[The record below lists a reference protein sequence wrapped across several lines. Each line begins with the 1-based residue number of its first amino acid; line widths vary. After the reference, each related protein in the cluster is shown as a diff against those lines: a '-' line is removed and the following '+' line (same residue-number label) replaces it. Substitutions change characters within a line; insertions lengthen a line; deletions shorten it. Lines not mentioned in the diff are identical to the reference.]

1 MENEGLNNVVARKE
15 RLLQEVRNSI
25 SASPCSLTD
34 DYQVLERARK
44 AEAEA
49 ATLKAQLK
57 TETTTSKK
65 TIREM
70 EATLS
75 ESTALSQK
83 SEREYITLRDS
94 LKSMT
99 ESWKQDTD
107 RLRDEM
113 RKKEEKQQAEAQ
125 RIGKMYGDL
134 VAEVKKSREGQE
146 VLNKLKEEDRKCSE
160 DVNNYW
166 KKEIEAMKAEVEKDG
181 KNSEQ
186 AMKTAKCVFFL

>member
-1 MENEGLNNVVARKE
+1 LTF
-15 RLLQEVRNSI
+15 SC
-25 SASPCSLTD
+25 PLTD

-49 ATLKAQLK
+49 ANLKAQLK

-70 EATLS
+70 EAALS

-134 VAEVKKSREGQE
+134 VAEVKKSRDGQE
-146 VLNKLKEEDRKCSE
+146 VLKKLKEEDRKRSE
-160 DVNNYW
+160 DVNTYW
-166 KKEIEAMKAEVEKDG
+166 KKEIEAMKVEVEKDS

-186 AMKTAKCVFFL
+186 ALKTAKCVFFL

>member
-1 MENEGLNNVVARKE
+1 
-15 RLLQEVRNSI
+15 LLQE
-25 SASPCSLTD
+25 
-34 DYQVLERARK
+34 VLERARK

-49 ATLKAQLK
+49 ANLKAQLK

-99 ESWKQDTD
+99 ESWKQDIE

-113 RKKEEKQQAEAQ
+113 RKKEEKLQTEAQ

-134 VAEVKKSREGQE
+134 VAEVQKSRDGQE
-146 VLNKLKEEDRKCSE
+146 VLKKLKEEDRKSSE
-160 DVNNYW
+160 DVEEYW
-166 KKEIEAMKAEVEKDG
+166 KKEIQAMKAEVVKDG
-181 KNSEQ
+181 KNTEE
-186 AMKTAKCVFFL
+186 AMKKANHLTEELARLRRMITARRRASGDDGPPQNYDPPP

>member
-1 MENEGLNNVVARKE
+1 
-15 RLLQEVRNSI
+15 
-25 SASPCSLTD
+25 
-34 DYQVLERARK
+34 LERARK

-49 ATLKAQLK
+49 ANLKSQLK

-70 EATLS
+70 EAALS

-125 RIGKMYGDL
+125 RIGKLYRD
-134 VAEVKKSREGQE
+134 GQE

-160 DVNNYW
+160 DVNIYW
-166 KKEIEAMKAEVEKDG
+166 KKEIEAMKVEVEKDS

-186 AMKTAKCVFFL
+186 ALKTAKCVVFL